1 MPQVVDPQLLRLIQ
15 DHPHGILVVASDS
28 GRIVHANA
36 AARFL
41 LRDDPEA
48 AIDGDLLGIPVLSG
62 QSVLVEAGPPT
73 RRRLRMKVEQVSW
86 AGRQEQFITLREVR
100 SVQRIRR
107 RGASPAGPDR
117 AMSLL
122 AHELRNP
129 LSAILGA
136 LHAARLNPS
145 SQQGALV
152 FVEHQARRL
161 GRLLEDL
168 VEGEVSDGRSIPI
181 RPVMITVNRLV
192 TWSTEAIQPLVA
204 ARGQQLDVRLPGE
217 PVLLAVDPT
226 WVEQAFLHLL
236 ANASKYSEVGG
247 NIRVE
252 VYKDLESV
260 VITIRDD
267 GIGISSTDLGR
278 IFNPFRRG
286 DSDRVRLREGQGV
299 GLAMVHR
306 IIARHGG
313 NVSAASAG
321 SGQGSTFTIRLPV
334 ASVAAPATPPPLAW
348 VDAPE
353 PPPRSSSV
361 TSILIVDDDEAAAEG
376 LAMVLR
382 LWGCEVRMA
391 FDGNRALRDAI
402 ADPPDILIIDR
413 ALPGM
418 NGETLALRLREIA
431 ETAAARL
438 ICLTGSGW
446 QPDRESDPFD
456 HHLLKPI
463 DFEALAGLISTQPAG
478 RPDSSR

>member
-1 MPQVVDPQLLRLIQ
+1 MTQVVDPQLLRLIK

-28 GRIVHANA
+28 GRIVHANT

-48 AIDGDLLGIPVLSG
+48 AIDGDLLGIPVHSG

-73 RRRLRMKVEQVSW
+73 RRRLRMKVEQVCW

-100 SVQRIRR
+100 SAHRPRR
-107 RGASPAGPDR
+107 RGDASRGPDR

-122 AHELRNP
+122 AHELRSP
-129 LSAILGA
+129 LSAMLGA

-145 SQQGALV
+145 TQQGVLV

-192 TWSTEAIQPLVA
+192 SWSAEAIRPLVA
-204 ARGQQLDVRLPGE
+204 ARGQQLEVRLTEE
-217 PVLLAVDPT
+217 PILLAVDPT
-226 WVEQAFLHLL
+226 WIEQAFLHLL
-236 ANASKYSEVGG
+236 VNASKYSEVGG
-247 NIRVE
+247 NIRME
-252 VYKDLESV
+252 VLRDPENV
-260 VITIRDD
+260 VISIRDD
-267 GIGISSTDLGR
+267 GIGIPSTDLGR

-313 NVSAASAG
+313 NVSAASPG
-321 SGQGSTFTIRLPV
+321 SGQGSTFTIRLPI
-334 ASVAAPATPPPLAW
+334 ASVGTASPTPPVAW
-348 VDAPE
+348 VDHPQ
-353 PPPRSSSV
+353 PPLRSSSA

-391 FDGNRALRDAI
+391 FDGNHALRDAI
-402 ADPPDILIIDR
+402 ADPPDILVIDR
-413 ALPGM
+413 ALPGID
-418 NGETLALRLREIA
+418 GESLARRLREI
-431 ETAAARL
+431 TATASALL

-446 QPDRESDPFD
+446 QPDPDADPFD

-463 DFEALAGLISTQPAG
+463 DFEALAQLIPTPKLG
-478 RPDSSR
+478 RPESDR